1 MKLIGICDK
10 DTAIGLRLAGVKEL
24 YIPNGN
30 LINIWNQIS
39 DRKDI
44 GVIFITEKIVEEIY
58 NRLNDYRLRN
68 ILPIIVEIPDKKG
81 RNIDHLDYISNLI
94 KKAVGVEVIK

>member
-1 MKLIGICDK
+1 MKLIGICDM
-10 DTAIGLRLAGVKEL
+10 DTAVGLRLAGVKDL

-30 LINIWNQIS
+30 LINIWNEIS
-39 DRKDI
+39 DRNDI
-44 GVIFITEKIVEEIY
+44 GVIFITEKIVEDIY
-58 NRLNDYRLRN
+58 DRLYDYRLRN

-81 RNIDHLDYISNLI
+81 RRRDHLDYISNLI

>member
-10 DTAIGLRLAGVKEL
+10 DTAVGLRLAGVKDL

-30 LINIWNQIS
+30 LINIWNEIS
-39 DRKDI
+39 DRNDI
-44 GVIFITEKIVEEIY
+44 GVIFITEKIVEDIY
-58 NRLNDYRLRN
+58 DRLYDYRLRN

-81 RNIDHLDYISNLI
+81 RRRDHLDYISNLI

>member
-10 DTAIGLRLAGVKEL
+10 DTAVGLRLAGIKDL

-30 LINIWNQIS
+30 LINIWNEIS
-39 DRKDI
+39 ERNDI
-44 GVIFITEKIVEEIY
+44 GVIFITEKIVEDIY
-58 NRLNDYRLRN
+58 DRLYDYRLRN
-68 ILPIIVEIPDKKG
+68 ILPIIVEIPDKMG
-81 RNIDHLDYISNLI
+81 RRRDHLDYISNLI

>member
-10 DTAIGLRLAGVKEL
+10 DTAVGLRLAGVKDL

-30 LINIWNQIS
+30 LINIWNEIS
-39 DRKDI
+39 DRNDI
-44 GVIFITEKIVEEIY
+44 GVIFITEKIVEDIY
-58 NRLNDYRLRN
+58 DRLYDYRLRN
-68 ILPIIVEIPDKKG
+68 ILPIIVEIPDKMG
-81 RNIDHLDYISNLI
+81 RRRDHLDYISNLI

>member
-10 DTAIGLRLAGVKEL
+10 DTSVGLRLAGVKDL

-30 LINIWNQIS
+30 AVNIWNEIS
-39 DRKDI
+39 CRNDI

-58 NRLNDYRLRN
+58 DRLNDYRLRN

-81 RNIDHLDYISNLI
+81 RRVDHFDYISNLI
-94 KKAVGVEVIK
+94 KKAVGVEIIK

>member
-10 DTAIGLRLAGVKEL
+10 DTAVGLRLGGVKDL

-30 LINIWNQIS
+30 LNNIWNEIS
-39 DRKDI
+39 DRNDI
-44 GVIFITEKIVEEIY
+44 GVIFITEKIVEDIY
-58 NRLNDYRLRN
+58 ERLNDYRLRN

-81 RNIDHLDYISNLI
+81 RIIDHLDYISNLI